1 MATSLEKIR
10 NIGITAHIDAG
21 KTTTTER
28 ILHYT
33 GVSHKIGE
41 VHDGNTTTDY
51 MDQERERGITI
62 TSAAVTCE
70 WKDHRINI
78 IDTPGHIDFNIEVN
92 RSLRVL
98 DGAVFIIEGVAG
110 VQPQSETNWR
120 LADRYNVPRIIFIN
134 KLDRTGA
141 DFYRAFA
148 TLKDKLDIV
157 ALPLQLPIG
166 IEDKFVGVVDLIEM
180 KAIVW
185 EGGDLGAKFHDEPIP
200 ADLEEQ
206 AKEYRQLLLDTAVG
220 VDDKAMEEYF
230 ENGDVSIETLKRCI
244 KIGTISG
251 AFRPVLCGT
260 AFKNKGV
267 QPLLDAVLDYLPSPI
282 DVPGISVAAEEGEE
296 DGEFSDRRRI
306 KADPN
311 APFAGLAFKIIN
323 DKYGALTFVR
333 VYAGTLKSGDTVM
346 NTTKDSRER
355 IGRMFQMHADK
366 RAEIKEVSA
375 GDIAAF
381 VGLKDTGT
389 GDTLASSED
398 PVVLERMAFPVPV
411 IDISVE
417 PKTKEAVEKMTLG
430 LQKLAGED
438 PSLRLKTDQES
449 GQTILSGM
457 GELHLEIIIDRLR
470 REYGVDCNIGA
481 PQVAYRETITKPHTE
496 IYTHKKQSGGS
507 GQYAEVKVIFEP
519 AERNAGISFENKVVG
534 GSVPKEYIPA
544 VEKGIRVQADTG
556 VLAGFPTVDFKY
568 SLVDGKYH
576 DVDSSALAFEI
587 AAKACFREGMK
598 KAGPIILEPIMDVE
612 VTTPQDHVGDCV
624 GDLNRR
630 RGMIQSQDSSGSTI
644 LVRAHVPLKEMFG
657 YISDLRSMTKGRA
670 SFTMQFHH
678 YDPVPRNV
686 ADEIMKKSAYRRRRR
701 GALPPR
707 PPPRAS
713 PWTPLP
719 RKKGEAILCIA
730 LFFLERSVFDHS
742 QAYRTSKVGVCRCVM
757 CS

>member
-1 MATSLEKIR
+1 MSDAAPNSLAKIR

-28 ILHYT
+28 ILYYT
-33 GVSHKIGE
+33 GVSHRIGE

-51 MDQERERGITI
+51 MAQERERGITI

-70 WKDHRINI
+70 WKEHRINI

-120 LADRYNVPRIIFIN
+120 LADRYNVPRVIFIN

-141 DFYRAFA
+141 DFYRAFD
-148 TLKDKLDIV
+148 TLKEKLDIV

-166 IEDKFVGVVDLIEM
+166 IEDGFLGVVDLVEM

-185 EGGDLGAKFHDEPIP
+185 EGGELGAKFHDEEIP
-200 ADLEEQ
+200 ADL
-206 AKEYRQLLLDTAVG
+206 KEKAAEARQTLLDTALS
-220 VDDKAMEEYF
+220 VDDAAMEEYF
-230 ENGDVSIETLKRCI
+230 DKGDVDVATLKRCI
-244 KIGTISG
+244 KAGTISG

-282 DVPGISVAAEEGEE
+282 DVAGIKVAAEEGEE
-296 DGEFSDRRRI
+296 DNEDRRVI
-306 KADPN
+306 PADPQL
-311 APFAGLAFKIIN
+311 PFAGLAFKIIN
-323 DKYGALTFVR
+323 DKYGTLTFVR
-333 VYAGTLKSGDTVM
+333 VYAGTLKSGDTVQ
-346 NTTKDSRER
+346 NTTKGSKER

-366 RAEIKEVSA
+366 RDEIKEVHA

-381 VGLKDTGT
+381 VGLKDTQT
-389 GDTLASSED
+389 GDTLASSQD

-417 PKTKEAVEKMTLG
+417 PKTKDGVEKMTLG

-457 GELHLEIIIDRLR
+457 GELHLEIIVDRLR
-470 REYGVDCNIGA
+470 REYGVDANIGA
-481 PQVAYRETITKPHTE
+481 PQVAYRETISRPHTE

-507 GQYAEVKVIFEP
+507 GQYAEVKIVFEP
-519 AERNAGISFENKVVG
+519 MDRNGGVVFENKVVG

-544 VEKGIRVQADTG
+544 VEKGIRNQAETG

-568 SLVDGKYH
+568 TLVDGKYH

-587 AAKACFREGMK
+587 AAKACFRDGMK
-598 KAGPIILEPIMDVE
+598 KASPIILEPIMDVE
-612 VTTPQDHVGDCV
+612 VTTPQDHVGDVV

-630 RGMIQSQDSSGSTI
+630 RGVIQSQDSSGSTVI
-644 LVRAHVPLKEMFG
+644 VRAHVPLKEMFG
-657 YISDLRSMTKGRA
+657 YISQLRGMTKGRA

-678 YDPVPRNV
+678 YDPVPRMI
-686 ADEIMKKSAYRRRRR
+686 ADEIMAKSA
-701 GALPPR
+701 
-707 PPPRAS
+707 
-713 PWTPLP
+713 
-719 RKKGEAILCIA
+719 
-730 LFFLERSVFDHS
+730 
-742 QAYRTSKVGVCRCVM
+742 
-757 CS
+757 

>member
-1 MATSLEKIR
+1 VTSTPPLGLIR

-28 ILHYT
+28 ILYYT

-51 MDQERERGITI
+51 MEQERERGITI

-70 WKDHRINI
+70 WKGHRINI

-98 DGAVFIIEGVAG
+98 DGAIFIIEGVAG

-141 DFYRAFA
+141 DFFRAFD
-148 TLKDKLDIV
+148 TLKEKLDII

-166 IEDKFVGVVDLIEM
+166 IEETFIGVVDLVEM
-180 KAIVW
+180 KAIIW
-185 EGGDLGAKFHDEPIP
+185 EGGELGAAFHDAPIP
-200 ADLEEQ
+200 DELADQ
-206 AKEYRQLLLDTAVG
+206 AAEYRELLLDTALS
-220 VDDKAMEEYF
+220 VDTVAMEEYF
-230 ENGDVSIETLKRCI
+230 EKGDVSVETLKRCI
-244 KIGTISG
+244 KAGAISG

-282 DVPGISVAAEEGEE
+282 DVPGIKVAAEEGEE
-296 DGEFSDRRRI
+296 DTPEALAKRRI
-306 KADPN
+306 IPANPN

-323 DKYGALTFVR
+323 DKYGTLTFVR
-333 VYAGTLKSGDTVM
+333 VYSGTLKSGDTVM
-346 NTTKDSRER
+346 NTTKDNRER

-389 GDTLASSED
+389 GDTLASADD

-417 PKTKEAVEKMTLG
+417 PKTKEGVEKMTLG
-430 LQKLAGED
+430 LQKLASED

-470 REYGVDCNIGA
+470 REYGVDANIGA
-481 PQVAYRETITKPHTE
+481 PQVAYRETISRAHTE
-496 IYTHKKQSGGS
+496 TYTHKKQSGGS
-507 GQYAEVKVIFEP
+507 GQYAEVKIVFEP
-519 AERNAGISFENKVVG
+519 QERNQGVLFENKVIG
-534 GSVPKEYIPA
+534 GSIPKEYIPA

-556 VLAGFPTVDFKY
+556 VLAGFQTVDFKY
-568 SLVDGKYH
+568 TLVDGKYH

-612 VTTPQDHVGDCV
+612 VTTPNDHVGDVV

-630 RGMIQSQDSSGSTI
+630 RGMIQNQESSGSTVI
-644 LVRAHVPLKEMFG
+644 VRAHVPLKEMFG
-657 YISDLRSMTKGRA
+657 YISHLRSMTKGRA

-686 ADEIMKKSAYRRRRR
+686 ADEIMAKSA
-701 GALPPR
+701 
-707 PPPRAS
+707 
-713 PWTPLP
+713 
-719 RKKGEAILCIA
+719 
-730 LFFLERSVFDHS
+730 
-742 QAYRTSKVGVCRCVM
+742 
-757 CS
+757 